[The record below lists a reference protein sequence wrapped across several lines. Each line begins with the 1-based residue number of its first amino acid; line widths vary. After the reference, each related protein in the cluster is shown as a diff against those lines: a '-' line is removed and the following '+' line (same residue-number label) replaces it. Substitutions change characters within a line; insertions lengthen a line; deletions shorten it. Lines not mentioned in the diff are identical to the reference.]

1 MAPGGFLITFSFT
14 LAVPS
19 WIRAI
24 LRAALLDKS
33 IFRPRRNGPQSLIR
47 TVAER
52 PFFRLVTTTREPSGK
67 PFAAAVILEDEKRS
81 PVAVR

>member
-1 MAPGGFLITFSFT
+1 MAPGGLLITLSFT

-19 WIRAI
+19 WMSPS

-33 IFRPRRNGPQSLIR
+33 IFRPCRSGPQSLIR

-52 PFFRLVTTTREPSGK
+52 PFSRLVTTTREPSGRS
-67 PFAAAVILEDEKRS
+67 FAAAVILEDE
-81 PVAVR
+81 